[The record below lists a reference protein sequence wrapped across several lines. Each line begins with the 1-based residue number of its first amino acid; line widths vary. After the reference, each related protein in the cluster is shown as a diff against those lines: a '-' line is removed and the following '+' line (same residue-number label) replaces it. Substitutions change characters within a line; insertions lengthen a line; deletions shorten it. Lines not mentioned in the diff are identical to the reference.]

1 MNGDEN
7 SDKLDNQK
15 RIRKALISVGVQ
27 VGVLTLVVIFASL
40 VVGLLLDQIFDTLPL
55 FTIIFLVLSMPVT
68 WVLVFRVVN
77 RAKHH
82 LNIGIT
88 ETKHR
93 SR

>member
-40 VVGLLLDQIFDTLPL
+40 VVGLLLDRILDTLPL
-55 FTIIFLVLSMPVT
+55 FTIILLVVSMPIT

-77 RAKHH
+77 RAKHQ

-88 ETKHR
+88 DTKHR
-93 SR
+93 SE